1 MKWIQRLTKPCW
13 QIKKGEMIKSCFL
26 GIGFLLQGLVMQ
38 AQEDILKERINLVRA
53 AFAMHTDS
61 LMRSFLAK
69 DFSVGAYMGRAAMQN
84 LDAVLNK
91 YKLDSLVYEQ
101 LQQQDSTWVVL
112 AKAYNASNFTTYLY
126 FNRNFELLHFDI
138 ADQLYGM
145 NRNVESRKVATIPF
159 EDRNGSIILTVT
171 VNNSKRPL
179 KLLFDTGADG
189 MMLNKALADTLGL
202 EVSHQQEASVVGG
215 SINIGISRN
224 NTVHLNDFAINQ
236 QSIAVFGN
244 REHGTDGIIGN
255 TIAKRY
261 ITYIDYDKKELT
273 LFTFGK
279 FNSLP
284 GEKRIPVNV
293 SSGNMQINAVLSMR
307 KEKPVEAKFILD
319 TGAGYEL
326 IVFRPLVLK
335 HKLLVDGFK
344 PDSTGATVSMGI
356 STPVFYG
363 KAEQLKLLPAFT
375 LNNLPVAL
383 MGSGANTAA
392 WQPGMDG
399 SIGIRFI
406 SRYNFAIN
414 LMEKY
419 IAFVPTKNN

>member
-1 MKWIQRLTKPCW
+1 M
-13 QIKKGEMIKSCFL
+13 

-112 AKAYNASNFTTYLY
+112 AKAYNAGNFTTYLY

-284 GEKRIPVNV
+284 GEKEYR
-293 SSGNMQINAVLSMR
+293 
-307 KEKPVEAKFILD
+307 
-319 TGAGYEL
+319 
-326 IVFRPLVLK
+326 
-335 HKLLVDGFK
+335 
-344 PDSTGATVSMGI
+344 
-356 STPVFYG
+356 
-363 KAEQLKLLPAFT
+363 
-375 LNNLPVAL
+375 
-383 MGSGANTAA
+383 
-392 WQPGMDG
+392 
-399 SIGIRFI
+399 
-406 SRYNFAIN
+406 
-414 LMEKY
+414 
-419 IAFVPTKNN
+419 